1 MTEATKE
8 PFLEFHIIFNE
19 AAELGKIDTHHAI
32 YTSMLATICT
42 YAVAKRNWTH
52 VDAMMFGTRV
62 GQYNPVH
69 EAHPRMDFAR
79 ALYDLAIGIDDMVQ
93 ARLTLFGF

>member
-8 PFLEFHIIFNE
+8 PFLEFHRIFNE
-19 AAELGKIDTHHAI
+19 AADLGKIDTHHAI
-32 YTSMLATICT
+32 YKSMLAIICT

-52 VDAMMFGTRV
+52 VDTMMFGTRI
-62 GQYNPVH
+62 GQYNPSH
-69 EAHPRMDFAR
+69 EELPRTDFAR
-79 ALYDLAIGIDDMVQ
+79 ALYDVAIGIDDMVQ

>member
-19 AAELGKIDTHHAI
+19 AAELGKIDTHRAI
-32 YTSMLATICT
+32 YMSMLATICT

-52 VDAMMFGTRV
+52 VDAMMFGTRI
-62 GQYNPVH
+62 GQYNQSH
-69 EAHPRMDFAR
+69 EELPRTDFAR
-79 ALYDLAIGIDDMVQ
+79 ALYDVAIGIDDMVQ

>member
-8 PFLEFHIIFNE
+8 PFFEFHRIFNE
-19 AAELGKIDTHHAI
+19 AADLGKIDTHLAI
-32 YTSMLATICT
+32 YMSMLATICT
-42 YAVAKRNWTH
+42 YAVQKRNWTH
-52 VDAMMFGTRV
+52 VDAMMFGTHI

-79 ALYDLAIGIDDMVQ
+79 ALYDVAIGIDDMVQ

>member
-19 AAELGKIDTHHAI
+19 AAELGKIDTHLAI
-32 YTSMLATICT
+32 YMSMLATICT
-42 YAVAKRNWTH
+42 YAVTKRNWTH

-79 ALYDLAIGIDDMVQ
+79 ALYDLAIGIDEMVQ

>member
-8 PFLEFHIIFNE
+8 PFLEFHILFNE
-19 AAELGKIDTHHAI
+19 AADLGKIDTHHAI

-62 GQYNPVH
+62 GQYNQVY
-69 EAHPRMDFAR
+69 EAHPRIDFAQ
-79 ALYDLAIGIDDMVQ
+79 ALYDVAIGIDDMVQ
-93 ARLTLFGF
+93 TRLTLFGF